1 LLRGQAASGCGPPSG
16 RRRRRCRRRRSPGS
30 WKDKDGGSINGLP
43 AADRY
48 PLSAVCKA
56 SARAYV
62 RALLPAWHLEPLAD
76 DAELVVSEL
85 VTNAGAERDVP
96 Q

>member
-1 LLRGQAASGCGPPSG
+1 MTVPRTIEATAYGWPLASVMHPLAALKTAP
-16 RRRRRCRRRRSPGS
+16 
-30 WKDKDGGSINGLP
+30 
-43 AADRY
+43 
-48 PLSAVCKA
+48 A
-56 SARAYV
+56 SACAYV